1 MSEDS
6 TRDIILNA
14 LEALTE
20 KINDFEAKVDAR
32 LSALEAKQ
40 YETRPIWE
48 QALAEI
54 LEIKERLEGI
64 EYKLDV
70 LNKDVLQT
78 RADQI
83 RIDKRITGL
92 EGERT

>member
-20 KINDFEAKVDAR
+20 KINDFEVKVDAR
-32 LSALEAKQ
+32 FSALEAKQ
-40 YETRPIWE
+40 YDTRPIWE

-78 RADQI
+78 RADQV
-83 RIDKRITGL
+83 RLDKRVTNL